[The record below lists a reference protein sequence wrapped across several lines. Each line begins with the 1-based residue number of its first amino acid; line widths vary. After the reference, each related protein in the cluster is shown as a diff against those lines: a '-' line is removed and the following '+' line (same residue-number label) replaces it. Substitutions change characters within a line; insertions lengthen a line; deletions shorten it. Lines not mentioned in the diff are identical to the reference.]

1 MEDKIKFSKY
11 DEKKLRDLPVSA
23 LVLFGSRTQGLARE
37 NSDYD
42 IGVLVSNRAVLEDEK
57 KRKNLYNSL
66 YDILS
71 VNIAKL
77 TNIDIVFLEK
87 MPAELKAHVI
97 KNGQL
102 IYGEPLAFAN
112 FKEREMITYADFAP
126 LREIFQR
133 AALARIAWS
142 FYSRWKT
149 CQLKKILS

>member
-71 VNIAKL
+71 TNIAKL
-77 TNIDIVFLEK
+77 TNIDIVFLEE
-87 MPAELKAHVI
+87 MPSQTPVRFH
-97 KNGQL
+97 
-102 IYGEPLAFAN
+102 F
-112 FKEREMITYADFAP
+112 R
-126 LREIFQR
+126 
-133 AALARIAWS
+133 
-142 FYSRWKT
+142 
-149 CQLKKILS
+149 

>member
-1 MEDKIKFSKY
+1 MESKIKFSKD

-23 LVLFGSRTQGLARE
+23 LVLFGSRVQGLARE

-42 IGVLVSNRAVLEDEK
+42 IGVLVSNRAALEDEK

-71 VNIAKL
+71 ANIAKL

-87 MPAELKAHVI
+87 TPAELKAHVI

-102 IYGEPLAFAN
+102 IYGDPLAFAT
-112 FKEREMITYADFAP
+112 FKEREMIAYADFAS
-126 LREIFQR
+126 LREIFQK
-133 AALARIAWS
+133 ATLARMA
-142 FYSRWKT
+142 
-149 CQLKKILS
+149 

>member
-1 MEDKIKFSKY
+1 MENEIKFSKD

-23 LVLFGSRTQGLARE
+23 LVLFGSRAQGIARE

-42 IGVLVSNRAVLEDEK
+42 IGVLVSNRTALENEK
-57 KRKNLYNSL
+57 KLKALYDSL

-71 VNIAKL
+71 ANIAKL

-102 IYGEPLAFAN
+102 IYGDSLAFAN

-133 AALARIAWS
+133 ATLARIA
-142 FYSRWKT
+142 
-149 CQLKKILS
+149 